1 MARKKSRLKEKIGAT
16 TIREIRE
23 GYYLCDLMSEGKR
36 VKKCFK
42 TLADAK
48 SWAESK
54 KLDLKNQGIASLEL
68 PEGIRLEV
76 ARLLKDLKGRATLS
90 DCVKYWLDRNP
101 DGTSETWDETCAKYL
116 EYMEKHNC
124 RPASISDKRVKT
136 SVLSTMLGN
145 PKTVSVDEQ
154 LLKKTIATESPKN
167 KWSTGTELAYQ
178 NAGKTIIAFFKGAN
192 RQHRDK
198 DEEAPLTWDADTII
212 NMMKFAEVEAHN
224 IVPALAVMT
233 FAGVRPNE
241 ALRLSWDCINFD
253 EDLICLKGAMTKTRN
268 ARNVEISDN
277 LKEWLLA
284 YKQDGGLLVSS
295 AITFKRGR
303 DKVKEKMKLT
313 EWPADVLRH
322 TCATYNYARS
332 NNIHLTASQLG
343 HFDTNTFLK
352 FYKGNPP
359 KQADIAKFWDIKPTV
374 KTNRKAVVA

>member
-1 MARKKSRLKEKIGAT
+1 MADKKKIKIGAT
-16 TIREIRE
+16 TIREIRD
-23 GYYLCDLMSEGKR
+23 GYFLADLVMDNKR
-36 VKKCFK
+36 VRKCFK

-48 SWAESK
+48 LWAGER
-54 KLDLKNQGIASLEL
+54 KLELKNQGTASLGIS
-68 PEGIRLEV
+68 EGTRVEV
-76 ARLLKDLKGRATLS
+76 ADLLQRLNGRASLS
-90 DCVKYWLDRNP
+90 TCVKYWLKHNP
-101 DGTSETWDETCAKYL
+101 DGTSETWDETCKRYL
-116 EYMEKHNC
+116 EYMERYNC
-124 RPASISDKRVKT
+124 RPASISDKQVKT
-136 SVLSTMLGN
+136 SVLGTMLGN
-145 PKTVSVDEQ
+145 PRTVTVDLP
-154 LLKKTIATESPKN
+154 LLQKTIEKESPKY
-167 KWSTGTELAYQ
+167 KWSTGTELAYL
-178 NAGKTIIAFFKGAN
+178 NAGKTIISFFNGEN
-192 RQHRDK
+192 RKHREK
-198 DEEAPLTWDADTII
+198 DEEAPLTWDADTIT
-212 NMMKFAEVEAHN
+212 NMIKFAEDEAPN

-233 FAGVRPNE
+233 WGGLRPNE

-284 YKQDGGLLVSS
+284 YKKEGGLLVSS

-343 HFDTNTFLK
+343 HFDTGTFLK

-359 KQADIAKFWDIKPTV
+359 KQAEVAKFWDIKPTV
-374 KTNRKAVVA
+374 KTNRKAVAV